1 LIAVSKNEQ
10 CVVVTGAASG
20 IGLAVVD
27 LLLDRCPSLTIAA
40 IDLPGD
46 ALNSLDARSRV
57 IALPCDVGSRDAV
70 RSSIRSISES
80 WGITGLVNAAG
91 NHLTLPSLDLDE
103 TTWQSVLRVHLD
115 GSFFAAQAVAEA
127 MIDYGTGGSIVNLC
141 SVAMDFAWPGRLGYA
156 VAKAGV
162 ASMTRTLAVEW
173 AEFGIR
179 VNGVAPGYVDTP
191 MIRQAA
197 VEGAFD
203 VEART
208 KAHALQRFAEP
219 KEIAEV
225 VEFLLSDRASFVT
238 GEVVRV
244 DGGFSV
250 VK

>member
-1 LIAVSKNEQ
+1 MSKNDQ

-27 LLLDRCPSLTIAA
+27 LLLDRWPSLTIGA

-46 ALNSLDARSRV
+46 ALDSLDARKGV
-57 IALPCDVGSRDAV
+57 VALACDVGSRDAV
-70 RSSIRSISES
+70 RSAIRALSES
-80 WGITGLVNAAG
+80 FRIAGLVNSAG

-103 TTWQSVLRVHLD
+103 LTWQSVLRVHLD
-115 GSFFAAQAVAEA
+115 GSFFTAQAVAEA
-127 MIDYGTGGSIVNLC
+127 MIDQKTGGSIVNFC
-141 SVAMDFAWPGRLGYA
+141 SVAMDFGWPGRLGYA

-179 VNGVAPGYVDTP
+179 VNGVAPGYVNTP
-191 MIRQAA
+191 MIRKAV

-208 KAHALQRFAEP
+208 AAHALQRFGEP
-219 KEIAEV
+219 EEIAEV

-238 GEVVRV
+238 GEVIRV
-244 DGGFSV
+244 DGGFTAL
-250 VK
+250 K